1 MNRIVKGE
9 VCVSSL
15 AVLLQGRV
23 EIMGRVVTRKESRSA
38 VIQRNSFSVNGRIKT
53 PQLTNSA
60 SPLRRNC
67 SDLNANFGYVSID
80 HLIPYSIV
88 VR

>member
-1 MNRIVKGE
+1 MNRVVKGG
-9 VCVSSL
+9 VCISTL

-23 EIMGRVVTRKESRSA
+23 EIMGKVVTRKESRSA
-38 VIQRNSFSVNGRIKT
+38 VIQQNSFSANGRIKT

-60 SPLRRNC
+60 LPLRRNW